1 MEASS
6 ERVAEAGAGGKFI
19 RLLQRVPL
27 LKALAQ
33 NPLLKALAQNPLLK
47 ALAQNPLLKALA
59 PDNQVATNKVRVK
72 WREGVGGGAGGPLG
86 R

>member
-19 RLLQRVPL
+19 RLLQRV
-27 LKALAQ
+27 
-33 NPLLKALAQNPLLK
+33 PLLKALAQNPLLK